1 MKNSNRAIHMA
12 REINAP
18 IEAVWK
24 ALTEAGEL
32 ERWFPRRAGV
42 KDGKIALSWGSGVDW
57 EMEIEEQQENKYLR
71 LGYNEDH
78 YKMVS
83 SVPRRL
89 AVEFFLEAKEGK
101 TLLRIVHAGFGS
113 ESSWDEI
120 YDGVRRGWDT
130 ESLSLKHYLEHH
142 AGKDR
147 LVALAQIN
155 VKQPLQKVWNLL
167 TREGITVQGDRYVY
181 TTPLGSRY
189 EGSLVYLNPP
199 QDLCGTLLQLNN
211 AMFRLTAERFTP
223 GADVTVWAWIGAYG
237 VPAEE
242 VKAEEGRWQ
251 QKLDELFG

>member
-1 MKNSNRAIHMA
+1 MKNSNRAIHAA

-18 IEAVWK
+18 VEAVWK
-24 ALTEAGEL
+24 ALTQAREL
-32 ERWFPRRAGV
+32 ERWFPRKARV
-42 KDGKIALSWGSGVDW
+42 ENGKVDLSWGGGVDW

-83 SVPRRL
+83 AVPRRL

-101 TLLRIVHAGFGS
+101 TLLRIVHAGFGG
-113 ESSWDEI
+113 ESGWDEI

-147 LVALAQIN
+147 VVALAQVN
-155 VKQPLQKVWNLL
+155 VQLPVQEVWNLL
-167 TREGITVQGDRYVY
+167 TRGGITVHGEQYVY

-189 EGSLVYLNPP
+189 EGRLVYLNPP
-199 QDLCGTLLQLNN
+199 QDLCGTLEHLNN
-211 AMFRLTAERFTP
+211 AMFRLTAERFQP
-223 GADVTVWAWIGAYG
+223 GADVTIWAWIGAYG
-237 VPAEE
+237 VPAEV
-242 VKAEEGRWQ
+242 VKAEEQRWQ
-251 QKLDELFG
+251 RQLDELFG